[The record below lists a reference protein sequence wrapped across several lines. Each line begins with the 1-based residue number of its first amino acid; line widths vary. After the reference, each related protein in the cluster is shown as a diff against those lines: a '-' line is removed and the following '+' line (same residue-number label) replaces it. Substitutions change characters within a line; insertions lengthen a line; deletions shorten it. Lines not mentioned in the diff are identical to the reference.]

1 MLSLNDNLIGMK
13 IFGPKSLSSFFYYIF
28 RSISIVLLAFLT
40 YMEFAFI
47 TEKFTVNNGRFDMKI
62 PLTGSSIQ
70 GDYQFSDILTI
81 TLTLIFGI
89 LLLYLLSNIFKAL
102 KKMVIFNKSII
113 NNLKLLTIL
122 NLIIGPILYF
132 LIQYPIMRH
141 DKLGNIHNLILLVI
155 FGMISLFL
163 TYVFQKG
170 YNVQS
175 ENDLTI

>member
-1 MLSLNDNLIGMK
+1 MK
-13 IFGPKSLSSFFYYIF
+13 IFGPKSLSTFFYYIF
-28 RSISIVLLAFLT
+28 RSISIVLLTFLT

-47 TEKFTVNNGRFDMKI
+47 TDRFTVKDRRFDMKI

-102 KKMVIFNKSII
+102 KQTVIFNKGII
-113 NNLKLLTIL
+113 KNLKLLTIL
-122 NLIIGPILYF
+122 NLIAGPVLYF
-132 LIQYPIMRH
+132 LIQFPIMHHNELR
-141 DKLGNIHNLILLVI
+141 NIHNLILLII

-163 TYVFQKG
+163 TNVFQKG
-170 YNVQS
+170 FNVQS

>member
-1 MLSLNDNLIGMK
+1 MK
-13 IFGPKSLSSFFYYIF
+13 IFGPKSLSAFFYYIF

-40 YMEFAFI
+40 YTEFAFI
-47 TEKFTVNNGRFDMKI
+47 TDRFTVEDGRFDMKI
-62 PLTGSSIQ
+62 PLIGSSIQ

-81 TLTLIFGI
+81 TLILIFGI

-102 KKMVIFNKSII
+102 KKTVIFNKGII
-113 NNLKLLTIL
+113 KNLKLLTIL
-122 NLIIGPILYF
+122 NLIIGPVLYF
-132 LIQYPIMRH
+132 LIHYPIMHKTEFR
-141 DKLGNIHNLILLVI
+141 NIHNLILLII

-170 YNVQS
+170 FSVQS

>member
-1 MLSLNDNLIGMK
+1 MLSLNNTFISMK
-13 IFGPKSLSSFFYYIF
+13 IFGPKSLSTFFYYIF
-28 RSISIVLLAFLT
+28 RSISIVLLAF
-40 YMEFAFI
+40 I
-47 TEKFTVNNGRFDMKI
+47 TDRFTIKDGRFDMKV
-62 PLTGSSIQ
+62 PLIGSSIQ

-81 TLTLIFGI
+81 SLTLIFGI

-102 KKMVIFNKSII
+102 EKRIIFNKGII
-113 NNLKLLTIL
+113 QNLKFLTIL

-132 LIQYPIMRH
+132 LIQFPIMH
-141 DKLGNIHNLILLVI
+141 HNNFGNIHNLILLII

-170 YNVQS
+170 YTVQS